1 MRLIVPEVLHVY
13 LVFVCWGYI
22 PFSCSELQATSAQL
36 SVNLAQANEAILAV
50 ASERDTLRTA
60 VQEHEAEEESL
71 KVQLQECDRKM
82 SELKQVCDAQVR

>member
-1 MRLIVPEVLHVY
+1 MD
-13 LVFVCWGYI
+13 
-22 PFSCSELQATSAQL
+22 
-36 SVNLAQANEAILAV
+36 LAQAKEAILAV